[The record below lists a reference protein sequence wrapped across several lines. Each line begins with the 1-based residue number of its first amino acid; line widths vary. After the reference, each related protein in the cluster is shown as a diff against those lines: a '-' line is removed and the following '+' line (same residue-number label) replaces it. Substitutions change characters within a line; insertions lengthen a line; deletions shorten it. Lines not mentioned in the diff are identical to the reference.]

1 MTGQPPRVAIQ
12 GEPGCNSALAAAQW
26 FGHPTLVP
34 CASFAAMFNAL
45 GQGQADFAM
54 APVENSLGGLVVDV
68 WELLVRQRPSILGE
82 MYLQVRHCLIT
93 HPGVPIQK
101 VRFIYSHEQ
110 ALAQCQRYIRSLVW
124 VEPDNVV
131 AVYDTAGAVKMIKAR
146 GRREEAAIAT
156 PGAARLYDMQV
167 LAEDIQTDPRNFT
180 RFLLLA
186 ARPAPAGSP
195 EEPAGNGT
203 STTSVVLTLTDCA
216 RQLPQV
222 LACLLSRALP
232 VHKVE
237 TRKRVGVPWEYWVIL
252 EFGGHARAPLVA
264 EALQEL
270 EGLAA
275 AVQPLGS
282 YPAAPRP

>member
-1 MTGQPPRVAIQ
+1 VAIQ

-26 FGHPTLVP
+26 FGRPTLVP
-34 CASFAAMFNAL
+34 CPSFAAMFNAL
-45 GQGQADFAM
+45 VQDQADFAM

-68 WELLVRQRPSILGE
+68 WELLVRQRPAILGE
-82 MYLQVRHCLIT
+82 MYLQVRHCLIA
-93 HPGVPIQK
+93 HPGVPIHQ

-124 VEPDNVV
+124 LEPDHVV

-186 ARPAPAGSP
+186 ARPAANAAPDVTADPALP
-195 EEPAGNGT
+195 
-203 STTSVVLTLTDCA
+203 TTSIVVTLTDCA

-222 LACLLSRALP
+222 LACLLAHRLP

-237 TRKRVGVPWEYWVIL
+237 TRKRVGVPWEYWVVV
-252 EFGGHARAPLVA
+252 EFGGHAQTPSVA
-264 EALQEL
+264 GAVQEL

-275 AVQPLGS
+275 AVQILGS
-282 YPAAPRP
+282 YPAAARP